1 MSSEIRLDHHNLDSQ
16 ADLLSQIECIRS
28 LHYGWHDGDGLAPS
42 SHMLNQISAWLD
54 ESHLLGAQPPPR
66 LYPTPEGGVEAE
78 WLIGRLDLSI
88 EFEPNSYT
96 VHWHAMDL
104 DRNKVEEDTVPLHD
118 TAKLQALGQ
127 KLEAALAASESL
139 ATDGQEA
146 GTR

>member
-1 MSSEIRLDHHNLDSQ
+1 MSSEMRLGHHNHDSRS
-16 ADLLSQIECIRS
+16 DLLSQIERMRT
-28 LHYGWHDGDGLAPS
+28 LHDAWHDGDGRTPS
-42 SHMLNQISAWLD
+42 SHLLNQISTWL
-54 ESHLLGAQPPPR
+54 ESHLRDEQPTPR

-88 EFEPNSYT
+88 EFEPNSNT
-96 VHWHAMDL
+96 VQWHAMDL
-104 DRNKVEEDTVPLHD
+104 DRNTVEEDTVPLHD

-127 KLEAALAASESL
+127 RLEAALAASESV